1 MILQCST
8 LKSDAIQKAV
18 RRTLGYSGFLH
29 SLPTEVGQRMSGW
42 PFRSVCKLPGVSSV
56 VHTRMFGVGHQNSP
70 QLLPP
75 FQMDLDLGSERDVH
89 TGWDPS
95 VKIIDLTL

>member
-1 MILQCST
+1 MTFQECVQATWCVLQ
-8 LKSDAIQKAV
+8 LV
-18 RRTLGYSGFLH
+18 
-29 SLPTEVGQRMSGW
+29 
-42 PFRSVCKLPGVSSV
+42 
-56 VHTRMFGVGHQNSP
+56 TRMFGVGHHNSP